1 MESMRATWTDSRL
14 DDFKNNVDSRFDEL
28 SERVGDLSGRIDK
41 LQHTM
46 LQGFVAVVV
55 AMFTGFLTLAG
66 LIATQL

>member
-1 MESMRATWTDSRL
+1 MRSTWTDSRL
-14 DDFKNNVDSRFDEL
+14 DDFKNNVDSRLDEL
-28 SERVGDLSGRIDK
+28 SERVGDLSSRIDK

-46 LQGFVAVVV
+46 LQGFVAVMV